1 MPFVAINVDQACP
14 STLSTGDRVRGR
26 TCPAAATLGATW
38 LKRSFKASID
48 WKRAAWLGIAL
59 LGMPVL
65 TAHTAEPLTVSLV
78 LDGTTLE
85 GTATAW
91 SNSEVLLLSRNGFLH
106 SFAPQEAADYHVVST
121 HFRPFSQS
129 EMRGQLM
136 REFGRPFEVSGTGNY
151 LVVHPAGQ
159 RDRWADRFEELYRS
173 FVHYFSVRGMRPAQ
187 PAFPLVAV
195 VLPSH
200 EAFIEYVR
208 AGGNS
213 VPPGVIGFYSPRS
226 NRVLLY
232 DATQGDETN
241 ALWQQN
247 TVTIIHEATHQMA
260 FNTRIHSRLAVPPR
274 WVGEGLAMLFEAPGV
289 CDPQR
294 YRLAADRINADR
306 LNQFREFQQS
316 GRPAGTLQRLIQDS
330 DRMFAAAP
338 AAAYPESWAL
348 TYFLSETEPAKY
360 LDYLARTAAREP
372 LKKYP
377 PTEQLKE
384 FTDVFGTDLK
394 LLEAR
399 YLRYVSQLKTR
410 PTDAL
415 RGS

>member
-1 MPFVAINVDQACP
+1 MPFVAVDLGKPCS
-14 STLSTGDRVRGR
+14 STCSTEVHLEDSRRA
-26 TCPAAATLGATW
+26 PIAAVGKRW
-38 LKRSFKASID
+38 LHRSIKVGKG
-48 WKRAAWLGIAL
+48 WMHAAWIGLVLLCL
-59 LGMPVL
+59 LGH
-65 TAHTAEPLTVSLV
+65 AADSAEPLTVSLV

-85 GTATAW
+85 GTAAAW
-91 SNSEVLLLSRNGFLH
+91 SNSEVLLLSRSGFLH
-106 SFAPQEAADYHVVST
+106 AFAPQEAADYRVVSP

-136 REFGRPFEVSGTGNY
+136 REFGRQFDVSGTGNY

-173 FVHYFSVRGMRPAQ
+173 FVHYFSVRGLRPAQ

-200 EAFIEYVR
+200 EAFVEYVR
-208 AGGNS
+208 AGGNA

-232 DATQGDETN
+232 DAAQGDEAD

-260 FNTRIHSRLAVPPR
+260 FNTRIHSRLALPPR

-294 YRLAADRINADR
+294 YRLAADRINAER
-306 LNQFREFQQS
+306 LTQFREFQQS
-316 GRPAGTLQRLIQDS
+316 GRPAGTVQRLIQDS
-330 DRMFAAAP
+330 DRLFATAP

-348 TYFLSETEPAKY
+348 TYFLSETESAKY

-372 LKKYP
+372 LKKYSAA
-377 PTEQLKE
+377 EQLKE

-399 YLRYVSQLKTR
+399 YLRYVSQLKAR
-410 PTDAL
+410 SSDAL